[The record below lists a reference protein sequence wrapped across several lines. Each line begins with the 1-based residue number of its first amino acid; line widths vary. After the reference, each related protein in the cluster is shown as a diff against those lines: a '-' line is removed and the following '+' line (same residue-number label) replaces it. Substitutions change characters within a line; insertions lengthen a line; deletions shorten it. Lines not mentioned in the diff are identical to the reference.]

1 MSRTTAILL
10 LPIMMIFAIQPVIAL
25 HYCAGELQSLN
36 LFAQHAATDI
46 SPIHAADHGNN
57 HSCCNSHRT
66 GNSGTNEDPRRIGTA
81 RHGHEL
87 HFAGDKCCNTE
98 ILELTTDDYQNK
110 VEQPASRL
118 LPLSFDTVGA
128 ILTRLYKLSDPITD
142 IRTPHPDFPPEGLFL
157 KDVSLLTYICIYR
170 I

>member
-36 LFAQHAATDI
+36 LFARQTTMDS
-46 SPIHAADHGNN
+46 SPVHVANGGNN
-57 HSCCNSHRT
+57 HSCCDSHQTETSRHDCEWHAT
-66 GNSGTNEDPRRIGTA
+66 GDG
-81 RHGHEL
+81 
-87 HFAGDKCCNTE
+87 CCD
-98 ILELTTDDYQNK
+98 IQLLELTTDDYQNK

-118 LPLSFDTVGA
+118 LPFSFDTVGA

>member
-10 LPIMMIFAIQPVIAL
+10 LPIMMIFAIQPVIAV

-46 SPIHAADHGNN
+46 NPAYAAGRGDN
-57 HSCCNSHRT
+57 HFCCDVHRPAT
-66 GNSGTNEDPRRIGTA
+66 GHHDYEWYNT
-81 RHGHEL
+81 
-87 HFAGDKCCNTE
+87 GDRCCD
-98 ILELTTDDYQNK
+98 IQLLELTTDDYQNK

-128 ILTRLYKLSDPITD
+128 ILTRLYKLSDPLTD

>member
-1 MSRTTAILL
+1 MNRTTAILL

-36 LFAQHAATDI
+36 LFARQTTMDS
-46 SPIHAADHGNN
+46 SPAHVANGGNN
-57 HSCCNSHRT
+57 HSCCDSHQTETSRHDCEWHAT
-66 GNSGTNEDPRRIGTA
+66 GDG
-81 RHGHEL
+81 
-87 HFAGDKCCNTE
+87 CCD
-98 ILELTTDDYQNK
+98 IQLLELTTDDYQNK

-118 LPLSFDTVGA
+118 LPFSFDTVGA

>member
-1 MSRTTAILL
+1 MNRTTAILL

-36 LFAQHAATDI
+36 LFARQTTMDS
-46 SPIHAADHGNN
+46 SPAHVANGGNN
-57 HSCCNSHRT
+57 HSCCDSHQTETSRHDCEWHAT
-66 GNSGTNEDPRRIGTA
+66 GDG
-81 RHGHEL
+81 
-87 HFAGDKCCNTE
+87 CCD
-98 ILELTTDDYQNK
+98 IQLLELTTDDYQNK

-128 ILTRLYKLSDPITD
+128 ILTRLYKLSDPIID

>member
-1 MSRTTAILL
+1 MNRTTAILL

-36 LFAQHAATDI
+36 LFARQTTMDS
-46 SPIHAADHGNN
+46 SPVHVANGGNN
-57 HSCCNSHRT
+57 HSCCDSHQTETSRHDCEWHAT
-66 GNSGTNEDPRRIGTA
+66 GDG
-81 RHGHEL
+81 
-87 HFAGDKCCNTE
+87 CCD
-98 ILELTTDDYQNK
+98 IQLLELTTDDYQNK

>member
-1 MSRTTAILL
+1 MNRTTAILL

-36 LFAQHAATDI
+36 LFARQTTMDS
-46 SPIHAADHGNN
+46 SPAHVANGGNN
-57 HSCCNSHRT
+57 HSCCDSHQTETSRHDCEWHAT
-66 GNSGTNEDPRRIGTA
+66 GDG
-81 RHGHEL
+81 
-87 HFAGDKCCNTE
+87 CCD
-98 ILELTTDDYQNK
+98 IQLLELTTDDYQNK

>member
-36 LFAQHAATDI
+36 LFARQTTMDS
-46 SPIHAADHGNN
+46 SPVHVANGGNN
-57 HSCCNSHRT
+57 HSCCDSHQTETSRHDCEWHAT
-66 GNSGTNEDPRRIGTA
+66 GDG
-81 RHGHEL
+81 
-87 HFAGDKCCNTE
+87 CCD
-98 ILELTTDDYQNK
+98 IQLLELTTDDYQNK